1 MKFNL
6 FGAILALVGQALI
19 ACCFLLILPAE
30 LLFNG
35 PANMWLDFTVVSIIY
50 WLWVGVLGFAPVR
63 ADDPTQSAIGGLGIK
78 WSAIITYSIL
88 AGGFALTGML
98 MGANGTPL
106 DFKWQILAQG
116 IILFGL
122 LLALLSSRSA
132 SQKTAQVFND
142 QQQKMAGKADIK
154 FALQDVL
161 TAAEDNNAV
170 PREVVGR
177 LKVLSSDARFITPD
191 ASPAAADADRRVLA
205 DCDALSA
212 AFFDYAA
219 NSRYATELLSQLE
232 RDFRRRRAL

>member
-19 ACCFLLILPAE
+19 ACCFLIILPPA
-30 LLFNG
+30 LFTG
-35 PANMWLDFTVVSIIY
+35 PADMWLDFTVASVIY
-50 WLWVGVLGFAPVR
+50 WLWIWVIGFAPVR
-63 ADDPTQSAIGGLGIK
+63 ADDPAQRAIGGLGIK
-78 WSAIITYSIL
+78 WSAIITYSVL
-88 AGGFALTGML
+88 AAGFVITAML
-98 MGANGTPL
+98 MAADGKPIE
-106 DFKWQILAQG
+106 FKWQILSQG
-116 IILFGL
+116 SILFGF

-170 PREVVGR
+170 PRDVVGR
-177 LKVLSSDARFITPD
+177 LQTLSRDARFITPD
-191 ASPAAADADRRVLA
+191 ASPAAAAADRRVLA

-212 AFFDYAA
+212 ALFDYAA

>member
-19 ACCFLLILPAE
+19 ACCFLIILPPA
-30 LLFNG
+30 LFTG
-35 PANMWLDFTVVSIIY
+35 PADMWLDFTVASVIY
-50 WLWVGVLGFAPVR
+50 WLWVWVIGFAPVR
-63 ADDPTQSAIGGLGIK
+63 ADDPTQRAIGGLGIK
-78 WSAIITYSIL
+78 WSAIITYSVL
-88 AGGFALTGML
+88 AAGFLITAML
-98 MGANGTPL
+98 MAADGKPIE
-106 DFKWQILAQG
+106 FKWQILAQG
-116 IILFGL
+116 LILFGF

-170 PREVVGR
+170 PRDVVGR
-177 LKVLSSDARFITPD
+177 LQTLSRDARFITPN

-212 AFFDYAA
+212 ALFDYAA

>member
-19 ACCFLLILPAE
+19 ACCFLIILPPA
-30 LLFNG
+30 LFTG
-35 PANMWLDFTVVSIIY
+35 PADMWLDFTVVSVIY
-50 WLWVGVLGFAPVR
+50 WLWVWVIGFAPVR
-63 ADDPTQSAIGGLGIK
+63 ADDPTQRAIGGLGIK
-78 WSAIITYSIL
+78 WSAIITYSVL
-88 AGGFALTGML
+88 AAGFVITAML
-98 MGANGTPL
+98 MAADGKPIE
-106 DFKWQILAQG
+106 FKWQILAQG
-116 IILFGL
+116 IILFGF

-132 SQKTAQVFND
+132 SQKTAQVFNE

-170 PREVVGR
+170 PRDVVGR
-177 LKVLSSDARFITPD
+177 LQTLSRDARFITPN
-191 ASPAAADADRRVLA
+191 ASAAAGDADRRVLA

-212 AFFDYAA
+212 ALFDYAA